1 MFDQSDIDRDGYLNF
16 EELKSFWENLAKK
29 KKMDLKIDEYFIGDF
44 LTKAEVID
52 ESGIGK
58 ADFLRYFRNIWSLA
72 FTIC

>member
-58 ADFLRYFRNIWSLA
+58 ADFLRYFRNI
-72 FTIC
+72 